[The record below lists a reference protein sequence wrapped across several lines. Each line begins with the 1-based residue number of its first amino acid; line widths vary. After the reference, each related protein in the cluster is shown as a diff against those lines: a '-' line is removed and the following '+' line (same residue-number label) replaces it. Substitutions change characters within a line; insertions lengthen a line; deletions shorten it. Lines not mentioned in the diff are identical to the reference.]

1 MNPNIYNCDGME
13 KNKQTFKNVIFSSLS
28 KIEKKIDKKNSSC
41 TTYGKGKKKEKT
53 NRVDFVHGSP
63 NGFAF

>member
-1 MNPNIYNCDGME
+1 ME
-13 KNKQTFKNVIFSSLS
+13 KTNEHLKMFFFFSSLS
-28 KIEKKIDKKNSSC
+28 KIEKNDKKNSSC
-41 TTYGKGKKKEKT
+41 TTYGKGKKKEQT